1 MEEII
6 IDMKNKLP
14 FKNAAILLVSS
25 CFIACNGAKDTA
37 QDALTNQMERAIE
50 AKTGNKVDLG
60 TADSYEN
67 NGGSVSFV
75 SNGQTYIK
83 TDEKFQAIAVFQK
96 DKEGLGMSFQLT
108 GAEGKSL
115 LVIIK
120 HIPEDFTIPLTGK
133 FKVSNSYDGVNPVA
147 TMMLMQT
154 SENGVLNSSMPFEGT
169 LTVSKLTEAE
179 IIFEVDAKGGHT
191 TDAESP
197 SAWKSIKVSG
207 KMKSPIIQTSGI
219 DKQAVLK

>member
-1 MEEII
+1 
-6 IDMKNKLP
+6 MKYSLKLK
-14 FKNAAILLVSS
+14 FITLILPIL
-25 CFIACNGAKDTA
+25 CFAACNGAKDTA
-37 QDALTNQMERAIE
+37 QDALTNQMEKAIE
-50 AKTGNKVDLG
+50 ARTGNKVDLG

-67 NGGSVSFV
+67 NSGSLSFV
-75 SNGQTYIK
+75 SDGQTYLK
-83 TDEKFQAIAVFQK
+83 SDEKFQAIAVFQK

-133 FKVSNSYDGVNPVA
+133 FAVSNNYDGVNPVA

-154 SENGVLNSSMPFEGT
+154 SENGVLNSPMPFEGT

-219 DKQAVLK
+219 DKKAVLK

>member
-1 MEEII
+1 
-6 IDMKNKLP
+6 MKYSIKL
-14 FKNAAILLVSS
+14 KGLVATMVLLCFLS
-25 CFIACNGAKDTA
+25 CNSAKENA
-37 QDALTNQMERAIE
+37 QDALSNQMEKAIE

-60 TADSYEN
+60 TAHSYEN
-67 NGGSVSFV
+67 NSGSVSFV
-75 SNGQTYIK
+75 SDGQTYLK
-83 TDEKFQAIAVFQK
+83 AEEKFQASAIFQK
-96 DKEGLGMSFQLT
+96 DKEGLAMSFQFT

-115 LVIIK
+115 LVIIN
-120 HIPEDFTIPLTGK
+120 HIPDDFSIPLTGK
-133 FKVSNSYDGVNPVA
+133 FGVSNSYDGVNPVA

-154 SENGVLNSSMPFEGT
+154 SESGVLNAPMPFEGT

-179 IIFEVDAKGGHT
+179 ITFEVDAKGGNT

-219 DKQAVLK
+219 DKNSVLK